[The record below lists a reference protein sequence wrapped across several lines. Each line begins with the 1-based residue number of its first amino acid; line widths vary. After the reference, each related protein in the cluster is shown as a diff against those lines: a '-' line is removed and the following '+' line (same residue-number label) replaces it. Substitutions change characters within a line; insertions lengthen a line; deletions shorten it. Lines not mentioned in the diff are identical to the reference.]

1 MREMEQLPP
10 DQRAVLSLVLTQQK
24 SYAEVASLLGL
35 SGQTVRERAHA
46 ALDALAAQGA
56 INGSSSPTPSVPPS
70 EPASPA
76 AEPAASPAAE
86 PASAPGSSPRHLP
99 SRPSS
104 RTGGAILLG
113 LIALAIVV
121 VAIVLSSGG
130 SKGAGQAAS
139 QTATHST
146 PSSTSS
152 SSSTSGGANGGT
164 GGVHL
169 EKQLALAATEPSSR
183 ASGEGIVVSKGNRR
197 AFYVKTSGLSP
208 TSGFYAVWLY
218 KSQSDAVALG
228 KLPPVDSKGRA
239 EGGGPLTPKLS
250 SFDKLVITRETSQH
264 PSAPGPIVLSASL
277 R

>member
-24 SYAEVASLLGL
+24 SYAEVASLLGV
-35 SGQTVRERAHA
+35 SEQSVRERAHA
-46 ALDALAAQGA
+46 ALDALATQGA
-56 INGSSSPTPSVPPS
+56 ANGASIPASPDRS
-70 EPASPA
+70 PASPA
-76 AEPAASPAAE
+76 
-86 PASAPGSSPRHLP
+86 RHVP

-104 RTGGAILLG
+104 KTGGAILLG
-113 LIALAIVV
+113 TIAVAVAV

-130 SKGAGQAAS
+130 GKSSAQSAGKPAA
-139 QTATHST
+139 
-146 PSSTSS
+146 PSTSS
-152 SSSTSGGANGGT
+152 SSSRPASGGGET

-169 EKQLALAATEPSSR
+169 DKQLSLSPTEPSSR
-183 ASGEGIVVSKGNRR
+183 ASGEGIVVSNGSRL

-218 KSQSDAVALG
+218 KSASDAFPLG

-250 SFDKLVITRETSQH
+250 NFDKLVITRETSQN
-264 PSAPGPIVLSASL
+264 PSTPGPIVLSAPL